1 MKSILFIRHAKSSWD
16 SPTQKDFERPLN
28 ERGNKDAPMMAK
40 RLMDKKVAI
49 DVFISSPAVRALS
62 TATYFHQAYKAKKD
76 QLITIPVL
84 YHASGDVFYDVIKQI
99 DNKHNTVA
107 LFSHNPGITVMVN
120 SLGVAKVDNMPT
132 CSVFGV
138 HADIENWQEF
148 EAAVKQF
155 WMFDYPKL
163 GQ

>member
-40 RLMDKKVAI
+40 RLLDKKVAI

>member
-40 RLMDKKVAI
+40 RLLDKKVAI

-76 QLITIPVL
+76 MLITIPVL

>member
-40 RLMDKKVAI
+40 RLLDKKVAI

-76 QLITIPVL
+76 QLITITVL